1 MDFPSLLT
9 VWSFITPKKMNK
21 LALQVESPK
30 EMKEKDFNE
39 EHSKSSIKRG
49 SKHPLNLM
57 FFFQIWGNFF
67 KNSIWLFGANWRG
80 TKWWKGGASIL
91 ILHWEV
97 LAEGNCAFCCQ
108 NCLKAR
114 KNPKCTVWPGI
125 LTTMIMLIREEQRK
139 LHALTWI
146 FLTMLLKRFH
156 SKRRFVGFASMFFD
170 TQICM
175 GR

>member
-1 MDFPSLLT
+1 
-9 VWSFITPKKMNK
+9 
-21 LALQVESPK
+21 
-30 EMKEKDFNE
+30 MKEKDFNE
-39 EHSKSSIKRG
+39 EHFKSSIKRG

-57 FFFQIWGNFF
+57 FFFQIWGRRKFLQKTVFDYLEGNKMMKRRSKYSNF
-67 KNSIWLFGANWRG
+67 
-80 TKWWKGGASIL
+80 
-91 ILHWEV
+91 HWEL

-108 NCLKAR
+108 NSLKAR

-175 GR
+175 AARKVG